1 MDFFEHQEVAR
12 KKTHLLIF
20 YFILAILGIIAA
32 VYALVVGIL
41 FFLEPEEGGQLV
53 LWDPTVLF
61 FSAAGTATVV
71 FLASTFKTLQLS
83 GGGEVVAR
91 ELGGREVD
99 INTTDFHER
108 RLLNLVEEMAIA
120 SGVPVPTVFV
130 MDSEDSINAFAA
142 GRTPSDAVVGVTRG
156 CMTLLTRDEL
166 QGVIA
171 HEFSHILNGD
181 MRLNMRLMGLLFG
194 ILFLALI
201 GEIILR
207 SAFRGN
213 ISSSR
218 KEGAGAALV
227 MLAAGLGLLIIGYV
241 GSFFAGLIKASV
253 SRQREF
259 LADASA
265 VQFTRN
271 PDGIAGALLKIG
283 GLQSG
288 SLVNHPMAR
297 DASHLFFGSALSA
310 SAFAT
315 HPPLPQRIGRLLPH
329 WNGEFRETSLRP
341 ISEKSEPAPPR
352 QRKGGGRVTP
362 PGLPGLPGMFFDG
375 GGGDLPLRSNEA
387 FESLSS
393 LHPEQIELGEAI
405 HANLPDHWLEAC
417 RSLAGAQSMIFS
429 LLLAQDDKLRNAELG
444 RLRQETDEV
453 TYRLVVQL
461 FNEVNAIHSAV
472 KIGLIDLALPALRHL
487 SPAEYT
493 RFKAIIRHLIES
505 DGRVDLFEFM
515 LQQVITRHLDTYFE
529 KRGPERIRFTRLA
542 PLRDKA
548 GILLSTLAA
557 MSHPADERAIQAAF
571 ARSAQHL
578 SENYAVA
585 IPFKSGEQ
593 CGLDRIRD
601 ALDDFA
607 CASPIVKKRLLE
619 ACSLSVMADDGVSSR
634 EAELIRAVADAIGC
648 PIPPFVRTAKLV

>member
-20 YFILAILGIIAA
+20 YFLLAILGIIAA
-32 VYALVVGIL
+32 VYALAVGIL
-41 FFLEPEEGGQLV
+41 FFLEPDESGRLL
-53 LWDPTVLF
+53 LWDPTILF
-61 FSAAGTATVV
+61 FSASGTATVV

-142 GRTPSDAVVGVTRG
+142 GKTPSDAVVGVTRG

-201 GEIILR
+201 GELILR
-207 SAFRGN
+207 NAFRGN
-213 ISSSR
+213 MSSNR
-218 KEGAGAALV
+218 KEGGGLVLV

-241 GSFFAGLIKASV
+241 GSFFASLIKASV

-288 SLVNHPMAR
+288 SLVKHPMAR
-297 DASHLFFGSALSA
+297 DASHLFFGSALAA

-315 HPPLPQRIGRLLPH
+315 HPPLPQRISRLLPH
-329 WNGEFRETSLRP
+329 WKGEFRETSLRP
-341 ISEKSEPAPPR
+341 ISEKSEPAPTNKR
-352 QRKGGGRVTP
+352 TSGAAASRRA
-362 PGLPGLPGMFFDG
+362 LPGMFLDAG
-375 GGGDLPLRSNEA
+375 GADLPLRAGEA
-387 FESLSS
+387 FESLRSV
-393 LHPEQIELGEAI
+393 HPEHVELGQDL
-405 HANLPDHWLEAC
+405 HASLPDHWLEAC
-417 RSLAGAQSMIFS
+417 RSLAGAQSMIFA
-429 LLLAQDDKLRNAELG
+429 LLLAQDDKLRTAELG
-444 RLRQETDEV
+444 RLRQETDEA

-461 FNEVNAIHSAV
+461 FNEVNTIHSAV
-472 KIGLIDLALPALRHL
+472 KIGLIDLALTALRHL
-487 SPAEYT
+487 SPAEYA
-493 RFKAIIRHLIES
+493 RFKTIIQQLIES

-515 LQQVITRHLDTYFE
+515 LLQVITRHLDAYFE

-548 GILLSTLAA
+548 GVLLSTLAA
-557 MSHPADERAIQAAF
+557 MSHPEDESAVKAAF
-571 ARSAQHL
+571 AGAAQHL
-578 SENYAVA
+578 REVYAVE
-585 IPFKSGEQ
+585 IPFKSGDQ

-619 ACSLSVMADDGVSSR
+619 ACSLSVMADEGVSSR

-648 PIPPFVRTAKLV
+648 PIPPFLRTARLV

>member
-12 KKTHLLIF
+12 KKTRLLIF
-20 YFILAILGIIAA
+20 YFILAILGIIAS
-32 VYALVVGIL
+32 VYFLVVGIL

-53 LWDPTVLF
+53 LWDPSILF
-61 FSAAGTATVV
+61 FSAVGTGGVV

-99 INTTDFHER
+99 INTTHFHER

-142 GRTPSDAVVGVTRG
+142 GRTPGDAVVGVTRG

-207 SAFRGN
+207 NAFRGN
-213 ISSSR
+213 LSSNR
-218 KEGAGAALV
+218 KEGAGLALI
-227 MLAAGLGLLIIGYV
+227 MLVAGAGLLIIGYV

-283 GLQSG
+283 GLHSG
-288 SLVNHPMAR
+288 SQVSHPMAR
-297 DASHLFFGSALSA
+297 DASHLFFGSALS
-310 SAFAT
+310 SSVFAT
-315 HPPLPQRIGRLLPH
+315 HPPLPERIARLLPH
-329 WNGEFRETSLRP
+329 WRGEFRETSLRP
-341 ISEKSEPAPPR
+341 ISEKSEPAATRQSTQSGARVFPPS
-352 QRKGGGRVTP
+352 
-362 PGLPGLPGMFFDG
+362 LPGLFLNDAGAES
-375 GGGDLPLRSNEA
+375 PLRSDGA

-393 LHPEQIELGEAI
+393 LHPEHIALGKEI
-405 HANLPDHWLEAC
+405 HENLPRHWLEAC
-417 RSLAGAQSMIFS
+417 RSHAGAQSMIFA
-429 LLLAQDDKLRNAELG
+429 LLLAQDEELRHSELM
-444 RLRQETDEV
+444 RLQRETDEA
-453 TYRLVVQL
+453 TCFLVVQL

-487 SPAEYT
+487 SPAEYG
-493 RFKAIIRHLIES
+493 RFKAIIQHLIES
-505 DGRVDLFEFM
+505 DESIDLFEFM
-515 LQQVITRHLDTYFE
+515 LLQVITRHLDSHFE
-529 KRGPERIRFTRLA
+529 RRGPERIRFTRVA
-542 PLRDKA
+542 PLRDQA

-557 MSHPADERAIQAAF
+557 MSHPADESAVKAAF
-571 ARSAQHL
+571 AGAVRHL
-578 SENYAVA
+578 SEDGAVR
-585 IPFKSGEQ
+585 ISFKTGDQ

-601 ALDDFA
+601 ALADFA
-607 CASPIVKKRLLE
+607 GASPMVKKRLLE

>member
-12 KKTHLLIF
+12 KKTHLLVF
-20 YFILAILGIIAA
+20 YFLLAILGIIAA

-41 FFLEPEEGGQLV
+41 FFLEPEEGGRLV
-53 LWDPTVLF
+53 IWDPTILF
-61 FSAAGTATVV
+61 FSASGTALVV

-213 ISSSR
+213 LSSNR

-227 MLAAGLGLLIIGYV
+227 MLAAGVGLLVIGYV
-241 GSFFAGLIKASV
+241 GAFFAGLIKASV

-283 GLQSG
+283 GLNSG

-310 SAFAT
+310 AAFAT

-341 ISEKSEPAPPR
+341 ISEKSEPSPSR
-352 QRKGGGRVTP
+352 QRQGGGRVVP
-362 PGLPGLPGMFFDG
+362 PALPALPGMFLDG
-375 GGGDLPLRSNEA
+375 GGADLPLRSTEA

-405 HANLPDHWLEAC
+405 HANLPAHWLESC

-429 LLLAQDDKLRNAELG
+429 LLLAQDDKLRNAELS
-444 RLRQETDEV
+444 RLRRESDEV

-461 FNEVNAIHSAV
+461 FNEVNAVHSAV
-472 KIGLIDLALPALRHL
+472 KIGLIDLSLPALRHL
-487 SPAEYT
+487 SPAEYA
-493 RFKAIIRHLIES
+493 RFKAIIQQLIES

-515 LQQVITRHLDTYFE
+515 LLQVITRHLDSYFE
-529 KRGPERIRFTRLA
+529 KRGPERIRFTRIA

-557 MSHPADERAIQAAF
+557 MSHPADEEAVRSAF
-571 ARSAQHL
+571 AGAAQHL
-578 SENYAVA
+578 RETYAVE
-585 IPFKSGEQ
+585 IPFKSAHQ
-593 CGLDRIRD
+593 
-601 ALDDFA
+601 
-607 CASPIVKKRLLE
+607 
-619 ACSLSVMADDGVSSR
+619 
-634 EAELIRAVADAIGC
+634 
-648 PIPPFVRTAKLV
+648 